1 MSIFKKISEAKN
13 DRPVSPLRR
22 LAYLG
27 IGLGVFILAVALFI
41 LVFGNMILN
50 GYGKRRVQQAFVAGH
65 PGSTLQIGKLSYAIG
80 ASRLDVQSIA
90 LSTTSSSFKVDRI
103 SVAGI
108 RVAPILRG
116 KATLADILAK
126 ASLDAANLDVEFR
139 GPHYGIRCKRL
150 RASVPN
156 SDLVAE
162 GTDFSPMAGDEAIYI
177 AHPTRT
183 TRYRVFM
190 PEFRVS
196 GLAYGELLQGKSYR
210 ARSVHL
216 VRPTFDAFS
225 YHYTPGGPFKGSPHM
240 VNGALA
246 AIPRPVQV
254 DSLIITDGYG
264 TFRDRVAVGAPPG
277 MLTFTGVNLSAAGIT
292 NRGDSSAA
300 IALRA
305 KGKLMDAGVLEV
317 LMTIPLNP
325 RDFSLHYTGSLGAMD
340 MTRIDAFLD
349 VVDRIHINSGKVE
362 KIDFAVDVTAGHALG
377 SLHAI
382 YRDLNISVLDR
393 TSGTKEGVGH
403 RVASFMAN
411 QFKFRDSNAPEKWA
425 SMKVGKVDYKR
436 NRSDTFLQCVW
447 LPLQGGVLDVI
458 NRDAR

>member
-1 MSIFKKISEAKN
+1 MSIFKKTGAAKN
-13 DRPVSPLRR
+13 NRPVSPLRR

-27 IGLGVFILAVALFI
+27 LGLGVFILAVALFI

-50 GYGKRRVQQAFVAGH
+50 GYGKRRVQQAFAAGH

-80 ASRLDVQSIA
+80 ASRLDAQSIA
-90 LSTTSSSFKVDRI
+90 LSTTSSSFKVGRI
-103 SVAGI
+103 SLAGI

-139 GPHYGIRCKRL
+139 GPHYGIRCMRL

-177 AHPTRT
+177 AHATRT

-216 VRPTFDAFS
+216 IRPTFDAFS
-225 YHYTPGGPFKGSPHM
+225 YHYTPAGPFKKSPHM
-240 VNGALA
+240 VNEALA

-254 DSLIITDGYG
+254 DSFIITNGYG

-292 NRGDSSAA
+292 NRGDPSAA

-340 MTRIDAFLD
+340 MTRINAFLD
-349 VVDRIHINSGKVE
+349 VVDRIHLNSGRAEKV
-362 KIDFAVDVTAGHALG
+362 DFAVDVTAGHARG
-377 SLHAI
+377 SLRAI
-382 YRDLNISVLDR
+382 YRDLNISMLDR
-393 TSGTKEGVGH
+393 KSGTKEGFGN
-403 RVASFMAN
+403 RVASFIAN
-411 QFKFRDSNAPEKWA
+411 EFKFRDTNAPHTRNP
-425 SMKVGKVDYKR
+425 MKEGKIDYQRKPR
-436 NRSDTFLQCVW
+436 DTFLQYVW
-447 LPLQGGVLDVI
+447 LALQGGVLDVI
-458 NRDAR
+458 SQ